1 MSFADS
7 CSAAGFL
14 RPHRPLEEGQRGI
27 GHLTTSGLPLRAAA
41 TMLADH
47 SHRADNRAAS
57 SSRTFLVRFI
67 EGGVVEC
74 IEASLDR
81 PGQGRVMDVGLAQRH
96 RFVWGDVAFLDTTAG
111 ST

>member
-14 RPHRPLEEGQRGI
+14 PPHCPLEEGQRGS
-27 GHLTTSGLPLRAAA
+27 GHLTTSSLPLRAAA

-47 SHRADNRAAS
+47 SHRVDNRAAS

-96 RFVWGDVAFLDTTAG
+96 RFVWGDVAFLDATAG

>member
-1 MSFADS
+1 VRRDYRHDVSGLQAS
-7 CSAAGFL
+7 SQRHEAAG
-14 RPHRPLEEGQRGI
+14 P
-27 GHLTTSGLPLRAAA
+27 
-41 TMLADH
+41 
-47 SHRADNRAAS
+47 N
-57 SSRTFLVRFI
+57 RTFLVRFI